1 MVSYLKDIVFET
13 LRFRPPT
20 HERGAG
26 PVSTLGTVSKK
37 LYVFGARKCPLRLD
51 GRVSRSRQILRFHKY
66 PDTCER
72 CLKSQSYS

>member
-20 HERGAG
+20 HERGTG

-51 GRVSRSRQILRFHKY
+51 GRLSRSEQILRFHKY
-66 PDTCER
+66 SDTCER
-72 CLKSQSYS
+72 GLNSQSYS